1 VWHRLRIEAYL
12 TVKLTDTTPVRFFK
26 ESVPFTVSLNVP
38 RAEECVFTDSF
49 VVPDVVMDIGEN
61 DALLPDGNPDTLNT
75 TVPV

>member
-1 VWHRLRIEAYL
+1 M
-12 TVKLTDTTPVRFFK
+12 
-26 ESVPFTVSLNVP
+26 SLNVP